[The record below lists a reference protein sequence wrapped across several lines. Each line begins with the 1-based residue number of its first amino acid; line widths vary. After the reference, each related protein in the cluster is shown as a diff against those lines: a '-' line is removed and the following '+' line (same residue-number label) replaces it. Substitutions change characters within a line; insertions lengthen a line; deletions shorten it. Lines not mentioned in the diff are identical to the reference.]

1 MIRRFVNKLT
11 NIPRVSLARAKDGDR
26 FAITPSREIKFRL
39 TKCLAIMSIISSSK
53 SCPGSE
59 IRTMG
64 TGVRHIEVDDVEA
77 CALME

>member
-1 MIRRFVNKLT
+1 MRRDENTLIH
-11 NIPRVSLARAKDGDR
+11 IPRVNLARAKDGDR
-26 FAITPSREIKFRL
+26 LAITPSREIKFRL

-77 CALME
+77 CALVD